1 MTLRVQATPL
11 VGKET
16 SLELFFSRLES
27 HMRGV
32 VRAFAAIL
40 LSTAVPWALAA
51 PGDYPNGPVKLIVP
65 FTPGGT
71 SDILARTVADEL
83 SKSLGKPVVVENRPG
98 AGSALGTAYVARSV
112 PDGQTLLMASSSGFA
127 VNPHITP
134 DLSYDPIKSFVPITL
149 VAQIQNMLVVKNDL
163 PVRSVPELLSYAKSH
178 DLFFGSAGK
187 GSSPHMSAEV
197 FNAMGGLKMTHVP
210 FQGGPQAMQD
220 LQAGRIDV
228 MFENMP
234 SAVVAVQGN
243 RVRPLAVTGTHPAAL
258 APGLP
263 TIASTLP
270 GYSVNVWY
278 GLVAPTGTPPEVVE
292 RLSREVG
299 RILEIPAVRQKL
311 VAAGTEPESMTPQAF
326 RQFIATEHT
335 RWGQVISAAGIKA
348 E

>member
-1 MTLRVQATPL
+1 MRRVVKQ
-11 VGKET
+11 
-16 SLELFFSRLES
+16 FS
-27 HMRGV
+27 
-32 VRAFAAIL
+32 AL
-40 LSTAVPWALAA
+40 LLIALAPWAMGA

-83 SKSLGKPVVVENRPG
+83 AKSLGKPVIVENRPG
-98 AGSALGTAYVARSV
+98 AGSALGTAIAARSA

-134 DLSYDPIKSFVPITL
+134 DLSYDPIKNFAPITL
-149 VAQIQNMLVVKNDL
+149 VAQIQNMLIVKNDL
-163 PVRSVPELLSYAKSH
+163 PVYSVSELLSYAKSH

-197 FNAMGGLKMTHVP
+197 FSAMAGLKMTHVP

-234 SAVVAVQGN
+234 SAVVAVQGG
-243 RVRPLAVTGTHPAAL
+243 RVRGLAVTGTHAAPL
-258 APGLP
+258 APTLP

-270 GYSVNVWY
+270 GYNVNVWY
-278 GLVAPTGTPPEVVE
+278 GLVAPTGTPAEVVE
-292 RLSREVG
+292 RLSREVA
-299 RILEIPAVRQKL
+299 RILEMPAIRKKL

-326 RQFIATEHT
+326 GRFIGAEHA
-335 RWGQVISAAGIKA
+335 RWGQVISKAGIKA

>member
-1 MTLRVQATPL
+1 MAGDLTGFTFSSQ
-11 VGKET
+11 E
-16 SLELFFSRLES
+16 SL
-27 HMRGV
+27 MRRV
-32 VRAFAAIL
+32 VRQFAAIVL
-40 LSTAVPWALAA
+40 VAVAPWALAA
-51 PGDYPNGPVKLIVP
+51 PGDYPTGPIRLVVP

-83 SKSLGKPVVVENRPG
+83 AKSLDKPVVVENRPG
-98 AGSALGTAYVARSV
+98 AGSALGTAYVARSA
-112 PDGQTLLMASSSGFA
+112 PDGLTILMASSSGFA

-134 DLSYDPIKSFVPITL
+134 DLPYDPLKNFVPITL
-149 VAQIQNMLVVKNDL
+149 VAQIQNMLIVKSDL
-163 PVRSVPELLSYAKSH
+163 PVRTVPELVSYAKSH

-197 FNAMGGLKMTHVP
+197 FNAMAGLKMTHVP

-234 SAVVAVQGN
+234 SAVVAVKGN
-243 RVRPLAVTGTHPAAL
+243 RVRALAVTGTHAAPL
-258 APGLP
+258 APALP

-278 GLVAPTGTPPEVVE
+278 GLVAPTGTPADVVE
-292 RLSREVG
+292 RLSREVA
-299 RILEIPAVRQKL
+299 RILEVPAVRQKL
-311 VAAGTEPESMTPQAF
+311 VAAGTEPEAMTPQGF
-326 RQFIATEHT
+326 RQFIGGEHA
-335 RWGQVISAAGIKA
+335 RWGRVIRAAGIKA